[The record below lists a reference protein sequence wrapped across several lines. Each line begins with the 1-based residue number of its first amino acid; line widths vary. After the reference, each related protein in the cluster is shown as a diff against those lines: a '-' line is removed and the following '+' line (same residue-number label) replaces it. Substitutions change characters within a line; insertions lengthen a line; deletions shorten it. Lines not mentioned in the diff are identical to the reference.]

1 MKNNKKLLIV
11 ILGILGIVLTTVGV
25 TVAWFTY
32 SRNGVKE
39 NTITAGSI
47 KFHYAEGSRTI
58 EVDDMMP
65 MTDSQGKAQ
74 NDYFEFTIT
83 SDTSSVVDIPYYITA
98 RRTNSSDANMDSIVK
113 VYLTKVDDNGVETQ
127 VLLSKFGGLSGYT
140 NSAINIPASEKTLY
154 NDTVLAGT
162 QGYTQKYRLRMW
174 IDYDAKYIVQEENQ
188 PDQYPLQD
196 KSYALTVNVYSEG
209 NAIDESTKE
218 LRQNADIVS
227 MMIGTTPVTS
237 VDGINYDAN
246 ISVASSDAIPTT
258 IEVDTTNPN
267 AAVTVEKITA
277 MGEIEKANGIRKVS
291 TQKPLELALGT
302 NNFKVTVIS
311 QDKSNTKI
319 YNLTVTV
326 EIKQPESFATDDW
339 ATIVATVK
347 SGNGAIYAPNA
358 NGKEAQAVR
367 PVDLGSLGT
376 HYLRVANTT
385 SCEDAKQENPNLTSQ
400 TACGFVI
407 EFADSISNRQ
417 MSDVYSNEGG
427 YNNSPMVSYLN
438 NDIYDAL
445 PDDIKNS
452 IINTTV
458 VSSPGYNDRTCDTT
472 SVDRDANCNYIGLNH
487 KLYLLNRHEVV
498 ADDTDPTTR
507 RLDYYS
513 LNPDKSARWKENGLW
528 WLRST
533 VPGNN
538 SQYYYL
544 TSNGTLDGMG
554 GYYSNRSVSPAFRI
568 GN

>member
-1 MKNNKKLLIV
+1 MKNNKKLLIA

-39 NTITAGSI
+39 NTITVGSI

-74 NDYFEFTIT
+74 SDYFEFTIT
-83 SDTSSVVDIPYYITA
+83 SDTSRTLDISYYITA
-98 RRTNSSDANMDSIVK
+98 RRTNSSDANMDSIIK

-127 VLLSKFGGLSGYT
+127 VLLSKFGGLNGYT

-246 ISVASSDAIPTT
+246 ISVASLDAIPTT

-267 AAVTVEKITA
+267 AAVTVEKLTA

-358 NGKEAQAVR
+358 NGKDAQAVR

-417 MSDVYSNEGG
+417 MSDVYYNEGG

-438 NDIYDAL
+438 NDIYNAL

-458 VSSPGYNDRTCDTT
+458 VSSPGYNDRTCDIT

-513 LNPDKSARWKENGLW
+513 LNPDKFARGKGNSLW

-533 VPGNN
+533 VPGDN
-538 SQYYYL
+538 SKYYYL
-544 TSNGTLDGMG
+544 TSNGTLDAIG
-554 GYYSNRSVSPAFRI
+554 GYRSDRSVSPAFRI